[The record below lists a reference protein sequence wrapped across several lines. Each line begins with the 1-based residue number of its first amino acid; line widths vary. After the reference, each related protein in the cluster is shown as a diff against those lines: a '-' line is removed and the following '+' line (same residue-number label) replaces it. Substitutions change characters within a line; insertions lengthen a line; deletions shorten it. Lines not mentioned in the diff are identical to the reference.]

1 MLALASPP
9 LVPPAV
15 HLFIPLYA
23 LICTCVYAH
32 VHMPVCTQVRVALT
46 CARLLVGV
54 RACNKLHTC
63 ILSLLRLPS
72 PSPSPSLFCIFLR
85 VKALMSMLKSGLRS
99 RDIITRKSIENSI
112 VVVYSLGGSTNAFL
126 HILAIAHE
134 AEVPLTIQEIGEIG
148 RPVPLLGNMRP
159 HGRWHMSDLS
169 KIGAQ
174 QA

>member
-1 MLALASPP
+1 MRAFTARIGVQFCL
-9 LVPPAV
+9 
-15 HLFIPLYA
+15 
-23 LICTCVYAH
+23 
-32 VHMPVCTQVRVALT
+32 LT
-46 CARLLVGV
+46 TV
-54 RACNKLHTC
+54 
-63 ILSLLRLPS
+63 
-72 PSPSPSLFCIFLR
+72 SLFCVFLR

-174 QA
+174 QARRAPVCHSPCLQSSGSSLDVDCGCTS

>member
-1 MLALASPP
+1 MRAFA
-9 LVPPAV
+9 
-15 HLFIPLYA
+15 A
-23 LICTCVYAH
+23 LIGLLV
-32 VHMPVCTQVRVALT
+32 
-46 CARLLVGV
+46 RLLTV
-54 RACNKLHTC
+54 A
-63 ILSLLRLPS
+63 
-72 PSPSPSLFCIFLR
+72 SLFCIFLR